1 MKENKNNNNMDLSKI
16 NAEELLKEVEELSKK
31 LDFSSIRNDIDKYL
45 TKLEIEQGIKDK
57 DGNIINKKEEK

>member
-1 MKENKNNNNMDLSKI
+1 MEENNNKMDLSKI
-16 NAEELLKEVEELSKK
+16 NADELLKEVEELRKK

-57 DGNIINKKEEK
+57 DGNLIKKEEEK

>member
-1 MKENKNNNNMDLSKI
+1 MEKNDNNMDLSKI
-16 NAEELLKEVEELSKK
+16 NAEEFLKEIEELNKK

-57 DGNIINKKEEK
+57 DGNLINKEEEK